1 MQLFAPDGTLQFSA
15 ARNMSFFLDSASVF
29 VEDGIGDV
37 SETMTF
43 ASGVNPYAVIGGSEY
58 VGYTGADEFDDFERI
73 VNVSYMNATTIGVES
88 VTIDSWPSLPG
99 GSGGYGVGGTY
110 TVFAVS

>member
-1 MQLFAPDGTLQFSA
+1 
-15 ARNMSFFLDSASVF
+15 MSFFLDSVSIFA
-29 VEDGIGDV
+29 EDGIGDV
-37 SETMTF
+37 GESMTF
-43 ASGVNPYAVIGGSEY
+43 ASGSNPYAVIAGSEY

-73 VNVSYMNATTIGVES
+73 VNVSYMDATSINVFS
-88 VTIDSWPSLPG
+88 VTRNDWPSLPG